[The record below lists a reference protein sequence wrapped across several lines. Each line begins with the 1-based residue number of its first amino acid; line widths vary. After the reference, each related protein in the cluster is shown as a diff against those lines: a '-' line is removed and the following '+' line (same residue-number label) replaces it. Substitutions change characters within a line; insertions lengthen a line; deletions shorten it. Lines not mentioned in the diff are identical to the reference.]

1 MGILTVCQCYV
12 WRMEM
17 NWETAN
23 ERRIS
28 DRSNDDGRKEIPT
41 ATTKLHIIKAKH
53 NGCLKCRSSSYEE
66 REREKK
72 HKMCLHARYI
82 YQELNTVYSQRTH
95 NTHIQNVLRTRL
107 HSFKP
112 TFICIHT
119 RSYMFVFVVMVAACM
134 RACVRASYI
143 NAIWMNANVF
153 SAY

>member
-82 YQELNTVYSQRTH
+82 YPELNTVYSVHT
-95 NTHIQNVLRTRL
+95 THISRMYCERVYILLSQHLYAFALALTCLYLWWWWRRV
-107 HSFKP
+107 
-112 TFICIHT
+112 
-119 RSYMFVFVVMVAACM
+119 
-134 RACVRASYI
+134 CVRASYT

-153 SAY
+153 GAY